1 MTILQAL
8 LLALLQGVT
17 ELFPISSLGHAVIV
31 PALLHWDL
39 DEGSPTFLPFLVMLH
54 VGTAAALL
62 AFFWRD
68 WAALA
73 RGAVGA
79 GTLHQVRESR
89 HILGLI
95 VLATVPAIIIG
106 YALENR
112 LRTLFA
118 APEAAALFLVA
129 NGVIL
134 LGADRLRTRL
144 SADRD
149 RPIANLSV
157 RDALIIGCWQC
168 VAFLPGISRA
178 GTTMTGGLLRG
189 INHQTAARFSFL
201 IALPVILAATVSQLL
216 KLRHVHITL
225 GAMEPA
231 LLGAMTAG
239 VTAWLSTAF
248 LMRYFRNHEDWAL
261 SPFAF
266 YSIAAG
272 LGSFLILHVL

>member
-1 MTILQAL
+1 MTTLQAL
-8 LLALLQGVT
+8 LLAFLQGVT
-17 ELFPISSLGHAVIV
+17 ELFPVSSLGHAVIV
-31 PALLHWDL
+31 PALLHWNL
-39 DEGSPTFLPFLVMLH
+39 DEANPTFLPFLVMLH
-54 VGTAAALL
+54 VGTAVALL

-68 WAALA
+68 WFALA
-73 RGAVGA
+73 QGAVGA
-79 GTLHQVRESR
+79 GASHQVRESR

-95 VLATVPAIIIG
+95 VLATIPAIVIG

-118 APEAAALFLVA
+118 TPEAAALFLVA

-134 LGADRLRTRL
+134 LGADRLRARL
-144 SADRD
+144 PLGHD
-149 RPIANLSV
+149 RPIASLSV

-201 IALPVILAATVSQLL
+201 IALPVILAATVSQFLR
-216 KLRHVHITL
+216 LRHVHVTL
-225 GAMEPA
+225 EAVEPA
-231 LLGAMTAG
+231 LLGALAAA

-248 LMRYFRNHEDWAL
+248 LMRYFRDHEDWAL

-272 LGSFLILHVL
+272 LCSFLILHLF

>member
-1 MTILQAL
+1 MTTLQAL

-17 ELFPISSLGHAVIV
+17 ELFPVSSLGHAVIV
-31 PALLHWDL
+31 PALLHWHL
-39 DEGSPTFLPFLVMLH
+39 DERDLIFLPFLVMMH
-54 VGTAAALL
+54 VGTAGALL
-62 AFFWRD
+62 VFFWRD

-79 GTLHQVRESR
+79 GEPRHVHESR

-95 VLATVPAIIIG
+95 VLATIPAVVIG
-106 YALENR
+106 YVLESR

-118 APEAAALFLVA
+118 APEAASLFLVA
-129 NGVIL
+129 NGIIL
-134 LGADRLRTRL
+134 LGADRLR
-144 SADRD
+144 AGVPAEQD
-149 RPIANLSV
+149 RPIASLSV
-157 RDALIIGCWQC
+157 LDALFIGCWQC

-201 IALPVILAATVSQLL
+201 IALPVILAATASQFL
-216 KLRHVHITL
+216 KLHHVHASLLTL
-225 GAMEPA
+225 EPA
-231 LLGAMTAG
+231 LFGAVVAG

-248 LMRYFRNHEDWAL
+248 LMRYFRDHEDWAL

-266 YSIAAG
+266 YSIVAG
-272 LGSFLILHVL
+272 LGSFAVLRFL